1 MPLSTST
8 VGSASTSSTHSPAT
22 SAGPS
27 SSSSPSAAG
36 PRSFSASAPHSPPN
50 PCDHHSGRATAVT
63 TDPLRLDGRVALVT
77 GAGQGLGR
85 AEALALAASGARVVV
100 NDYDADVANAV
111 VEEIRSTGA
120 EAIAAPGD
128 VSQWDTARTLVETAV
143 REFGSLDVLV
153 NNAGVLRDR
162 LIFNISE
169 EEWDTVIG
177 VHLKGHAAMSRFAT
191 AHWREQSKATGG
203 EVYARVINTSSEAFL
218 FGSPGQPNYAA
229 AKAGITALTLATAG
243 GCSRFGVRAN
253 AICPRARTAMTAD
266 VFGEAPAEG
275 IDPLSVDHIAPLV
288 TYLASPAAA
297 AISGQ
302 VFVAYGQMVAL
313 AAAPTVEKRFDAS
326 GPSWTVA
333 DLDGALGSYFSD
345 RDLAQSFVAAD
356 FFTLS

>member
-1 MPLSTST
+1 VT
-8 VGSASTSSTHSPAT
+8 
-22 SAGPS
+22 
-27 SSSSPSAAG
+27 
-36 PRSFSASAPHSPPN
+36 APTP
-50 PCDHHSGRATAVT
+50 DRF
-63 TDPLRLDGRVALVT
+63 RLDGRTALVT

-85 AEALALAASGARVVV
+85 AEALALAAAGASVVV
-100 NDYDADVANAV
+100 NDFNGDAAENVAGEISATGGAAV
-111 VEEIRSTGA
+111 
-120 EAIAAPGD
+120 AAPGD
-128 VSQWDTARTLVETAV
+128 VSSWQTAERLVSTAVET
-143 REFGSLDVLV
+143 FGSLDVLV
-153 NNAGVLRDR
+153 NNAGVIRDR

-177 VHLKGHAAMSRFAT
+177 VHLKGHAAMTRFAT
-191 AHWREQSKATGG
+191 AYWREQSKAKGE
-203 EVYARVINTSSEAFL
+203 EVYARVVNTSSEAFL
-218 FGSPGQPNYAA
+218 FGAPGQPNYAA

-253 AICPRARTAMTAD
+253 AICPRARTAMTAN

-288 TYLASPAAA
+288 TYLASPASA

-326 GPSWTVA
+326 GPTWTVA
-333 DLDGALGSYFSD
+333 DLDGALGSYFTD
-345 RDLAQSFVAAD
+345 RDPTQSFVASD